1 MNEDELYAAYAESI
15 EVPEM
20 WSGIEA
26 RLRDGGRASR
36 PQGAGHDARRR
47 ARGTPAPHWIA
58 LAAMVAAIA
67 IGIVVLRRDP
77 LPAIAG
83 PAGEASAHYRAAI
96 ARLEQNGASPELTNA
111 VHAAEIAA
119 SEAPSDPM
127 AVTRLMSAYDAKL
140 ATLRGA
146 ARVQ

>member
-1 MNEDELYAAYAESI
+1 MNEEEREDELYAAYAASI

-20 WSGIEA
+20 WSGLEA
-26 RLRDGGRASR
+26 RLRQRTS
-36 PQGAGHDARRR
+36 R
-47 ARGTPAPHWIA
+47 ARWVA
-58 LAAMVAAIA
+58 LAAAAMIAAIA
-67 IGIVVLRRDP
+67 IGIVSLRRDP

-83 PAGEASAHYRAAI
+83 PAGEASTHYRAAI
-96 ARLEQNGASPELTNA
+96 ARLERTVPTAAPPELTNA

-119 SEAPSDPM
+119 SQAPSDPVV
-127 AVTRLMSAYDAKL
+127 VTRLMSAYDAKL